1 MKYLFS
7 NYFAIAWDIKF
18 HFFRR
23 FFLRKMV
30 ASSPSGLGAVFI
42 TSHLILLLSVILIA
56 KQGNYDLVQK
66 VLHHHHKLN

>member
-42 TSHLILLLSVILIA
+42 TSHSILLLLMILIA
-56 KQGNYDLVQK
+56 KRENHDLAQK
-66 VLHHHHKLN
+66 ALHHHHKLN